1 VHLYDGGVSDNLG
14 LMSPFTS
21 LVLMDKLNQFE
32 EIGLD
37 NTKKVVFVI
46 VNAQIN
52 KSRDSLLLSHLPDTP
67 RTGRTLSAAMT
78 TIMNSGNFYALYVF
92 RDFLLQMQ
100 KEDTAT
106 EVYLIHL
113 AFDNLEDLDEK
124 LFFQNVST
132 ALALDEETVEKL
144 IEVGGRLLYKNEE
157 FQRLVKN
164 LDGTIPERE
173 K

>member
-1 VHLYDGGVSDNLG
+1 VNDNLG

-21 LVLMDKLNQFE
+21 LVLMDKLNQLE
-32 EIGLD
+32 EIGLG
-37 NTKKVVFVI
+37 NTKKVVFII

-52 KSRDSLLLSHLPDTP
+52 KSADSRLLSRLPDTP

-100 KEDTAT
+100 KEDTTT
-106 EVYLIHL
+106 EVYPIHL
-113 AFDNLEDLDEK
+113 TFDNLEDPEEK

-132 ALALDEETVEKL
+132 ALALDEEIVEKL
-144 IEVGGRLLYKNEE
+144 IEMGGRLLYKNKE
-157 FQRLVKN
+157 FQRLVKD
-164 LDGTIPERE
+164 LDGTLPERE
-173 K
+173 N